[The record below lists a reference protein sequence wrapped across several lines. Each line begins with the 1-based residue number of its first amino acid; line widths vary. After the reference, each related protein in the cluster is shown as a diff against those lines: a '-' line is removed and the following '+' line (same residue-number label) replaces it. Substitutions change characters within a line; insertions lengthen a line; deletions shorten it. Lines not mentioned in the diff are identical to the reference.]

1 MRKLILLVLFVALGQ
16 EAAVAKSITA
26 TGPTALALAVVVA
39 DHSPLVSAF
48 HNRVLARLF
57 GGNTNFGFTPGT
69 KISVTADSIVCRT
82 SNVDITSRTC
92 ELTFTVGK
100 RALRGREANELS
112 ATAAVAG
119 APSEGAAGTIDRKP
133 FQTGM
138 HDRSERGHA
147 ESRRR
152 GGVHFR
158 SGAVMPDLPRAAR
171 FEWRQRCGCPGL
183 S

>member
-1 MRKLILLVLFVALGQ
+1 MRKLILLAFFVALGQ

-57 GGNTNFGFTPGT
+57 GGNTNFGFTPGR

-82 SNVDITSRTC
+82 GNVDLTSRTC
-92 ELTFTVGK
+92 EMTFTVGK

-119 APSEGAAGTIDRKP
+119 AASEGAAGSTIESFSKLACTIDPNEIMQKAGGGAECT
-133 FQTGM
+133 FETG
-138 HDRSERGHA
+138 
-147 ESRRR
+147 
-152 GGVHFR
+152 
-158 SGAVMPDLPRAAR
+158 P
-171 FEWRQRCGCPGL
+171 
-183 S
+183 